1 MSFIQ
6 HKNPLNKTLNEL
18 IKDVLNY
25 EDKELDINTIL
36 LSIKFPEELS
46 DFDESAFKGDIKYA
60 YKCIKKFKSKNKRI
74 NISRCIEEIEKYVLV
89 NLNENHL
96 IKSQYITTKVEE
108 IQKLDKDFFTSLTII
123 LNTELDIQ
131 SQEAIGYFMKK
142 ILEENNEYKYILDI
156 FDNNANIL
164 NIIKKIIVKQNLYDE
179 IEFVKSLYIII
190 ELISKNIDLSNYLR
204 IFLSY
209 DLEKEI
215 SFIVNNTENLLKYIS
230 IINKNNKNTILNE
243 SIKNH
248 IKYIIL
254 YIQNKN
260 DL

>member
-6 HKNPLNKTLNEL
+6 HKNPLNKALNEL
-18 IKDVLNY
+18 IKDVISY
-25 EDKELDINTIL
+25 EDKELDVNTIL
-36 LSIKFPEELS
+36 LSIRFPESVS
-46 DFDESAFKGDIKYA
+46 DFDESAFKSDIKYA
-60 YKCIKKFKSKNKRI
+60 YKCIKKFKSKNKK
-74 NISRCIEEIEKYVLV
+74 ISITQCIEEIEKYVFS
-89 NLNENHL
+89 NLNEN
-96 IKSQYITTKVEE
+96 KPQYITTKVEE
-108 IQKLDKDFFTSLTII
+108 IQTLDKDFFTSLKNI
-123 LNTELDIQ
+123 LNTELLEDAQ

-156 FDNNANIL
+156 FDTNANIL
-164 NIIKKIIVKQNLYDE
+164 NIIKKIIIKQNLYDE

-190 ELISKNIDLSNYLR
+190 ELISKNTDLSNYLR

-209 DLEKEI
+209 DLEKEV

-230 IINKNNKNTILNE
+230 IINKNNRNTVLNE
-243 SIKNH
+243 LIKNH

-254 YIQNKN
+254 YIQNKD